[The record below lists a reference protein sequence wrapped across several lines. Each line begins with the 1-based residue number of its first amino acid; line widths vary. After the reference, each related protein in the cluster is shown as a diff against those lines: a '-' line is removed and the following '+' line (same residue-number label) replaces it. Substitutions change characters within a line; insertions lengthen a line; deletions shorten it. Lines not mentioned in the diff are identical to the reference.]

1 MEIIFKRL
9 TECKIDD
16 IITAWNRGFEGYF
29 VKIEMTAEMF
39 FQRVTNE
46 GLSLNLSL
54 VGFSG
59 EEPVAIVVN
68 GVRTI
73 AGKKTVWNGGT
84 GVAPEYRGTG
94 VSRLLME
101 ENLKIYQ
108 EEGFEVATLEAIKEN
123 TAAIRLYE
131 RYGYEIVDRVVFANG
146 NWAETTAAATQIK
159 VKPIRPEQLPLQSFY
174 KENVPWQ
181 CQWQSVRAG
190 EAQLYY
196 DKDDNPLGYCLFR
209 RVWNGEGD
217 LGKVIIYQLELFS
230 EINSSLLDVIL
241 AFISDEE
248 SSQVNIITVNFS
260 LSNPVSQLLLNNDFQ
275 VVTEQVVMEK
285 YL

>member
-159 VKPIRPEQLPLQSFY
+159 VKSIRPEQLPLQSFY

-217 LGKVIIYQLELFS
+217 LGKVIIYQLELSS
-230 EINSSLLDVIL
+230 EVSSGLMDEVL
-241 AFISDEE
+241 ASISDGAKK
-248 SSQVNIITVNFS
+248 QVGFMTVNAPV
-260 LSNPVSQLLLNNDFQ
+260 SNPVTHFLLEHGFQ
-275 VVTEQVVMEK
+275 IGTEQVLMVK
-285 YL
+285 KL